1 MDILDR
7 YNIYIK
13 ERYEILVKS
22 GNEFDNYNLSKIFEY
37 YSCIQLTKKYN
48 QEFQEYTDIDPEF
61 KEQNKMSRNDTG
73 IDACN
78 LIDTIVQCK
87 LRKDTLTWEQCGT
100 FFGSQNVFDST
111 LKKTIVRWNNL
122 IITRNKESQLSKNL
136 KEKQELFTDITY
148 SRDEIINYCNSLL
161 KNPPVIKINKEEPFK
176 LRDYQLESIELIKN
190 NGNVIISLPT
200 GSGKNIVIIFSMSEN
215 ERYLILVPRIILM
228 NQIKTEI
235 IKHKP
240 EFKNKIQTIG
250 DSRNYYDETK
260 DITICVYNSVS
271 IIENY
276 CDSFDKIFI
285 DEAHHINIPEIY
297 KIDDDIDDIDET
309 NEESDGSDYETDY
322 DTDYEIDDEIDD
334 ETDYE
339 TDYET
344 DEETESILKDD
355 TEDEIKNTTGYNK
368 IIKSLSKYN
377 NNVYLSATIDE
388 HQDFTYY
395 KKDIRDMINNKYL
408 CDYTINIPIFS
419 DDPSDKNI
427 CEYLINNYINI
438 IVYCNSQKEGK
449 KINELLNRLQKGCSE
464 YIDCLTSK
472 EKRDTIIKE
481 YKKGKIKF
489 LVNVRILVEG
499 FDAPITKGVYFI
511 HLPTSKTTIIQIMGR
526 ALRLH
531 PLKTI
536 ANIILPFSSNDEG
549 VNINKFL
556 KILALNDTRIR
567 KSYESKNNG
576 GYISIIKIKDD
587 DDDNNDEEDKD
598 IEFRYEMI
606 YDSMR
611 ILKNGNEIWINKLEW
626 VKKYIDENKKRP
638 SQHDET
644 KEIKTHGKWIH
655 HQLTNYQK
663 KLYIMSENTIRKLWE
678 DFINDDKYKEYFLS
692 NEKNWKLKLEWV
704 KKYINENNKRPTR
717 KNKDEKK
724 YGAWLTLQV
733 QNYQKK
739 KEIMSN
745 ETIRKLWE
753 YFINDDKYKEYFLS
767 NEEVWKLKL
776 EEIKNYINKNKKRP
790 SNSDTNEDI
799 KIYASWINTQQ
810 NNYQKKQKIMSNET
824 IIKLWEDFINDDKYK
839 EYFICNKEVWKSN
852 LEWVKKYID
861 ENKKRPSTTDKNN
874 DVKIYGSWISTQI
887 QRYKKKKEIMS
898 NETIRK
904 LWEYFINDDK
914 YKEYFLSNEEVWKLN
929 LELIKK
935 YIDENKIRPSQ
946 TDENDEVKKHCNWIS
961 NQLINYQ
968 KKKDIMSNET
978 IRKLWE
984 DFINDDKYKEY
995 FLSNEEQWKL
1005 KLECVKKYIDENK
1018 KRPYKSDKN
1027 EEVKKYCN
1035 WISNQLINYQKKEQ
1049 IMLDDNIKK
1058 LWEDFINDD
1067 KYKKF
1072 FLSNEEVWKL
1082 NLELIKKYIDE
1093 NKKRPYKSDKNEE
1106 VKKYCN
1112 WISNQL
1118 INYQKK
1124 EQIML
1129 DDNIKKLW
1137 EDFINDDKY
1146 KEYFLSNKEE
1156 WKLNLE
1162 WVKKYI
1168 DENKK
1173 RPSMHNKND
1182 NIKIYGSWIH
1192 HQLTNY
1198 KKKNNSM
1205 SNETIRKLWED
1216 FINDDK
1222 YKEYFISN
1230 EEVWKLKLEWVK
1242 KYINENKKRP
1252 STTDKNND
1260 VKIYGSWISHQ
1271 QQNYQKKEQ
1280 IMLDNTIKKLWE
1292 DFINDDKY
1300 KEYF

>member
-1 MDILDR
+1 MNTLDR

-13 ERYEILVKS
+13 EKYESLVKS
-22 GNEFDNYNLSKIFEY
+22 GNEIDNYNLSKIFEY
-37 YSCIQLTKKYN
+37 YSCIQLTEKYN
-48 QEFQEYTDIDPEF
+48 QEFREYDDIHPEF

-87 LRKDTLTWEQCGT
+87 LRKDTLTWGQCST

-122 IITRNKESQLSKNL
+122 IITRNKESQLSKNF

-215 ERYLILVPRIILM
+215 KRYLILVPRIILM

-250 DSRNYYDETK
+250 DSHNYYDETK

-297 KIDDDIDDIDET
+297 KIDDDIDDIDDIET

-322 DTDYEIDDEIDD
+322 
-334 ETDYE
+334 ETDE
-339 TDYET
+339 EI

-388 HQDFTYY
+388 IKDFTYY

-449 KINELLNRLQKGCSE
+449 KINKLLNTLQKGCSE
-464 YIDCLTSK
+464 YIDCKTPK
-472 EKRDTIIKE
+472 KKRDTIINE
-481 YKKGKIKF
+481 YKKGEIKF

-587 DDDNNDEEDKD
+587 DDDNDDEEDNKD

-606 YDSMR
+606 YDSMG
-611 ILKNGNEIWINKLEW
+611 ILKNGNEIWINKLELIKNYIDENKKRPSQHDKNKEVKIHGVWISGQVHNYKNKKHNMLDENIRKLWEDFINDDKYKKYFFSNEEEWKLKLEWVKKYIDENKKRPTKEDKNEDIKTHGRWIGSQVKNYQKKKYIMSNETIIKLWEDFINDNKYKEYFLSNEEEWKLKLEW

-638 SQHDET
+638 SNSD
-644 KEIKTHGKWIH
+644 KNKNIKTYYNWISQ
-655 HQLTNYQK
+655 QL
-663 KLYIMSENTIRKLWE
+663 E
-678 DFINDDKYKEYFLS
+678 KY
-692 NEKNWKLKLEWV
+692 
-704 KKYINENNKRPTR
+704 
-717 KNKDEKK
+717 
-724 YGAWLTLQV
+724 
-733 QNYQKK
+733 
-739 KEIMSN
+739 
-745 ETIRKLWE
+745 
-753 YFINDDKYKEYFLS
+753 
-767 NEEVWKLKL
+767 
-776 EEIKNYINKNKKRP
+776 KNKKE
-790 SNSDTNEDI
+790 N
-799 KIYASWINTQQ
+799 
-810 NNYQKKQKIMSNET
+810 MSVLN
-824 IIKLWEDFINDDKYK
+824 IRKLWEDFINDDKYK

-861 ENKKRPSTTDKNN
+861 ENKKRPSIHDKNK
-874 DVKIYGSWISTQI
+874 DIKIYGSWIGSQI
-887 QRYKKKKEIMS
+887 QRYKKKKEIMLD
-898 NETIRK
+898 ETIRK

-929 LELIKK
+929 LEWVKK
-935 YIDENKIRPSQ
+935 YIDENKKKPS
-946 TDENDEVKKHCNWIS
+946 DDDKNKDVKTYGKWIS
-961 NQLINYQ
+961 HQVTNYQ
-968 KKKDIMSNET
+968 KKDKSMSASNIIKLWEDFINDDKYKKYFISNKEVWNLNLEWVKKYIDENKKRPSSTDKNKDIKIHGSWICNQLQNYQKKEHIMLDET
-978 IRKLWE
+978 IQKLWE

-995 FLSNEEQWKL
+995 FLSNEE
-1005 KLECVKKYIDENK
+1005 
-1018 KRPYKSDKN
+1018 
-1027 EEVKKYCN
+1027 
-1035 WISNQLINYQKKEQ
+1035 
-1049 IMLDDNIKK
+1049 
-1058 LWEDFINDD
+1058 
-1067 KYKKF
+1067 
-1072 FLSNEEVWKL
+1072 
-1082 NLELIKKYIDE
+1082 
-1093 NKKRPYKSDKNEE
+1093 
-1106 VKKYCN
+1106 
-1112 WISNQL
+1112 
-1118 INYQKK
+1118 
-1124 EQIML
+1124 
-1129 DDNIKKLW
+1129 
-1137 EDFINDDKY
+1137 
-1146 KEYFLSNKEE
+1146 
-1156 WKLNLE
+1156 
-1162 WVKKYI
+1162 
-1168 DENKK
+1168 
-1173 RPSMHNKND
+1173 
-1182 NIKIYGSWIH
+1182 
-1192 HQLTNY
+1192 
-1198 KKKNNSM
+1198 
-1205 SNETIRKLWED
+1205 
-1216 FINDDK
+1216 
-1222 YKEYFISN
+1222 
-1230 EEVWKLKLEWVK
+1230 VWKLKLEWVK
-1242 KYINENKKRP
+1242 KYINKNKKRP

-1280 IMLDNTIKKLWE
+1280 IMLDDNIRKLWE

>member
-13 ERYEILVKS
+13 ERYESLVKS

-48 QEFQEYTDIDPEF
+48 QEFREYDDIHPEF

-215 ERYLILVPRIILM
+215 KRYLILVPRIILM
-228 NQIKTEI
+228 EQIKTEI

-297 KIDDDIDDIDET
+297 KIDDNIDDIDET

-322 DTDYEIDDEIDD
+322 DTDYD
-334 ETDYE
+334 
-339 TDYET
+339 T

-388 HQDFTYY
+388 HQDFKYY

-419 DDPSDKNI
+419 DNPSDKNI

-438 IVYCNSQKEGK
+438 IVYCNSQPEGK
-449 KINELLNRLQKGCSE
+449 KINELLNTLQKGCSE
-464 YIDCLTSK
+464 YIDCLTPK
-472 EKRDTIIKE
+472 KKRDTIIKE
-481 YKKGKIKF
+481 YKKGEIKF

-556 KILALNDTRIR
+556 KILALNDIRIR

-587 DDDNNDEEDKD
+587 DNDDKD
-598 IEFRYEMI
+598 IKFRYEMI
-606 YDSMR
+606 YDSMG
-611 ILKNGNEIWINKLEW
+611 ILKNANDIWINKLEW
-626 VKKYIDENKKRP
+626 VKKYIDENKKKP
-638 SQHDET
+638 SKHDKN
-644 KEIKTHGKWIH
+644 KEVKIHGYWIS
-655 HQLTNYQK
+655 HQVVNYK
-663 KLYIMSENTIRKLWE
+663 KKNKSMSDENIRKLWE
-678 DFINDDKYKEYFLS
+678 DFINDDKYK
-692 NEKNWKLKLEWV
+692 K
-704 KKYINENNKRPTR
+704 
-717 KNKDEKK
+717 
-724 YGAWLTLQV
+724 
-733 QNYQKK
+733 
-739 KEIMSN
+739 
-745 ETIRKLWE
+745 
-753 YFINDDKYKEYFLS
+753 
-767 NEEVWKLKL
+767 
-776 EEIKNYINKNKKRP
+776 
-790 SNSDTNEDI
+790 
-799 KIYASWINTQQ
+799 
-810 NNYQKKQKIMSNET
+810 
-824 IIKLWEDFINDDKYK
+824 
-839 EYFICNKEVWKSN
+839 
-852 LEWVKKYID
+852 
-861 ENKKRPSTTDKNN
+861 
-874 DVKIYGSWISTQI
+874 
-887 QRYKKKKEIMS
+887 
-898 NETIRK
+898 
-904 LWEYFINDDK
+904 
-914 YKEYFLSNEEVWKLN
+914 YFLSNEEVWKLN
-929 LELIKK
+929 LEWVKKYIDENRKRPSNNNEDVKIYGAWIRTQLKNYQKKKNIMIASNIRKLWEDFINDDKYKIYFFSNKEVWKLNLERVKK
-935 YIDENKIRPSQ
+935 YIDENKKKPSEH
-946 TDENDEVKKHCNWIS
+946 DKNEKKNGAWVS
-961 NQLINYQ
+961 MQLYNYQ
-968 KKKDIMSNET
+968 KKECIMSDAT

-995 FLSNEEQWKL
+995 FLSNEEL
-1005 KLECVKKYIDENK
+1005 
-1018 KRPYKSDKN
+1018 
-1027 EEVKKYCN
+1027 
-1035 WISNQLINYQKKEQ
+1035 
-1049 IMLDDNIKK
+1049 
-1058 LWEDFINDD
+1058 
-1067 KYKKF
+1067 
-1072 FLSNEEVWKL
+1072 
-1082 NLELIKKYIDE
+1082 
-1093 NKKRPYKSDKNEE
+1093 
-1106 VKKYCN
+1106 
-1112 WISNQL
+1112 
-1118 INYQKK
+1118 
-1124 EQIML
+1124 
-1129 DDNIKKLW
+1129 
-1137 EDFINDDKY
+1137 
-1146 KEYFLSNKEE
+1146 

-1173 RPSMHNKND
+1173 RPSEHDEKT
-1182 NIKIYGSWIH
+1182 YGVWICT
-1192 HQLTNY
+1192 QQKNY
-1198 KKKNNSM
+1198 KKKKYIMSDENIRKLWEDFINDDKYKKYFL
-1205 SNETIRKLWED
+1205 SNEEDWKLKLEWVKKYIDENKKRPSSEDKNNENIKTHGIWICNQLKNYQKKEHIMTDKTIQKLWED

-1252 STTDKNND
+1252 SAHSDKSD
-1260 VKIYGSWISHQ
+1260 VKKHGYWICNQ
-1271 QQNYQKKEQ
+1271 LTNYQKKDKS
-1280 IMLDNTIKKLWE
+1280 MSDDNIRKLWE
-1292 DFINDDKY
+1292 NFINDDKY
-1300 KEYF
+1300 KEYFK